1 MTLAHVLP
9 SDPKRAWLLFL
20 AVYVGI
26 NLPAVAL
33 YVGVATMMGTPL
45 SPPQTIMADP
55 AYRLTQ
61 QLYPL
66 LNLVLWTIAS
76 WQYRPGVRPGRGSES
91 IRLGLFWLLLAV
103 PLDFVI
109 YVVLPT
115 PLSVS
120 VGDFYVGQFPWIYLT
135 YLAVALSPLCYSL
148 WRSGGAHP

>member
-1 MTLAHVLP
+1 MFLTHALP
-9 SDPKRAWLLFL
+9 VDLKRAGLLFL

-26 NLPAVAL
+26 NIPAVAL
-33 YVGVATMMGTPL
+33 YFLIASILRTPI

-55 AYRLTQ
+55 AYRMAQ

-66 LNLVLWTIAS
+66 LNFAFWMIAS
-76 WQYRPGVRPGRGSES
+76 WHYLKGARSSHRSES

-135 YLAVALSPLCYSL
+135 YLSVVASPLCYSL
-148 WRSGGAHP
+148 WRFRGAHP